1 MIKNFYEHYFNS
13 FYLYL
18 NSLSKALLYKKLL
31 AILSFAIII
40 VKIIPYFN
48 FDLKCLQKA
57 R

>member
-1 MIKNFYEHYFNS
+1 MNITLIPFTYISN
-13 FYLYL
+13 L
-18 NSLSKALLYKKLL
+18 LSKALLYKKLL